1 MPDSFKPLHYEEA
14 LDQLRAGYNR
24 GLVVPFIGS
33 GLSAPRLPLWSAL
46 VKTLAEKAGLDDL
59 GLAES
64 PTDQQLILAS
74 ERIVWSFRTQGKS
87 LAKAIKEAFRSP
99 ARTGNE
105 VPPATLA
112 LASVWWPLVLTT
124 NYDTL
129 FHDAFNQRHHR
140 AKHDGDAIAAVGRGS
155 ADCHAVLASLAS
167 PTRPLLWAL
176 QGFLGKGL
184 NGSDLRDEIV
194 LGYEQYRRAS
204 FENAGFR
211 AAFTEV
217 YRNRSLLF
225 AGAGLGEEYFR
236 SLFGESIVRL
246 GANQHA
252 HCALV
257 NAKDLERDA
266 PWFMH
271 TRMNI
276 IVLTYDDEPCQPK
289 YSGFAPCLRKIAA
302 ALNEQPRG
310 AWRYSMRATT
320 APVTI
325 EIEPTSLPLTPGDG
339 HWVVGSAGKK
349 RSKELRISRDVPN
362 ELRGPDVAVKGHAQL
377 RQVNHRSVLLAI
389 ARHRDRSSDHRHR
402 DLRHVAEV
410 TVSALD
416 AAVRAGA
423 TTVSFMLLSASV
435 HAGRWPRVFSLVEM
449 LRGIRRFVQ
458 ERPENSGTPIRIVIH
473 DTAAARAR
481 EPDRSVWHAIESRR
495 LDPCELLDCK
505 DLRFYVDVEIDST
518 STRTTMYLAEDKT
531 VEQLAMYFQLRG
543 PWKAELTPNP
553 APSDGRWLS
562 SLNVSLLDAGVVPG
576 ATLRFTRGA
585 AETPSATQTRNRTRS
600 EGRHAD

>member
-1 MPDSFKPLHYEEA
+1 MATASTATEFRPLRYEDA

-24 GLVVPFIGS
+24 GLLVPFLGS
-33 GLSAPRLPLWSAL
+33 GVSAPRLPSWPAL
-46 VKTLAEKAGLDDL
+46 VNTLAEKAGVEDL
-59 GLAES
+59 GFSER

-74 ERIVWSFRTQGKS
+74 ERIVWSFGTQGKS
-87 LAKAIKEAFRSP
+87 LAEAINEAFRSS
-99 ARTGNE
+99 ASKTNE
-105 VPPATLA
+105 PPAPTSA

-129 FHDAFNQRHHR
+129 FYDAFNQRHHR
-140 AKHDGDAIAAVGRGS
+140 AKHDGDAIATVGRGS

-176 QGFLGKGL
+176 QGFLGKGV
-184 NGSDLRDEIV
+184 NGNDLRDEIV

-225 AGAGLGEEYFR
+225 AGAGLSEEYFR

-246 GANQHA
+246 GTNQHA

-257 NAKDLERDA
+257 NAKDLERDT

-276 IVLTYDDEPCQPK
+276 IVLTYDDESDQPK
-289 YSGFAPCLRKIAA
+289 YSGFAPCLRNIAA
-302 ALNEQPRG
+302 ALNEPPRS
-310 AWRYSMRATT
+310 AWRHSMRATT
-320 APVTI
+320 APLTV
-325 EIEPTSLPLTPGDG
+325 EIEPTPLPVALGNG
-339 HWVVGSAGKK
+339 HWVVGSAGK
-349 RSKELRISRDVPN
+349 RRTGELRISGDVPD
-362 ELRGPDVAVKGHAQL
+362 ELRGPDIAVRGHEQL
-377 RQVNHRSVLLAI
+377 RQVQHRSVLLAV
-389 ARHRDRSSDHRHR
+389 ARQRDRPSTHHHR
-402 DLRHVAEV
+402 DLRQVAEV
-410 TVSALD
+410 TVSALE

-449 LRGIRRFVQ
+449 LRGIRRFA
-458 ERPENSGTPIRIVIH
+458 EKRPSNSMTPLRVVIH
-473 DTAAARAR
+473 DTAAARIS

-495 LDPCELLDCK
+495 LDPCELIDCR
-505 DLRFYVDVEIDST
+505 DLRFYVDVGIDSS

-531 VEQLAMYFQLRG
+531 VAQLAMYLQLKG

-553 APSDGRWLS
+553 SPIEGRWLS
-562 SLNVSLLDAGVVPG
+562 SLNVSLRDAGVVPG
-576 ATLRFTRGA
+576 ATLRFTR
-585 AETPSATQTRNRTRS
+585 ESSST
-600 EGRHAD
+600 

>member
-14 LDQLRAGYNR
+14 LDHLRAGYNR

-46 VKTLAEKAGLDDL
+46 VKTLAEKAGLEDL
-59 GLAES
+59 GLPKR

-74 ERIVWSFRTQGKS
+74 ERIVWSFRAQGKS
-87 LAKAIKEAFRSP
+87 LANAIQEAFHSP
-99 ARTGNE
+99 ARTANE
-105 VPPATLA
+105 VPQATLA

-140 AKHDGDAIAAVGRGS
+140 AKHEEDAIAAVGRSS
-155 ADCHAVLASLAS
+155 ADCHTVLASMAS
-167 PTRPLLWAL
+167 PTRPLLWTL

-184 NGSDLRDEIV
+184 NGSDLRNEIV

-246 GANQHA
+246 GTNQHA

-257 NAKDLERDA
+257 NAKDLECDT

-276 IVLTYDDEPCQPK
+276 IVLTYDDELCQPK
-289 YSGFAPCLRKIAA
+289 YSGFAPCLRRVAA

-310 AWRYSMRATT
+310 AWRYSVRATP

-325 EIEPTSLPLTPGDG
+325 EIEPTPLPLTLSDG
-339 HWVVGSAGKK
+339 HWVVGSAGKR
-349 RSKELRISRDVPN
+349 RSGELRISGDVPE

-377 RQVNHRSVLLAI
+377 RQVRHRSVLLAV
-389 ARHRDRSSDHRHR
+389 ARQRDRSSNHHHR

-458 ERPENSGTPIRIVIH
+458 ARTANSATPIRIVIH

-481 EPDRSVWHAIESRR
+481 EPDRSVWHAVESRR

-505 DLRFYVDVEIDST
+505 DVRFYVDVEIDFT
-518 STRTTMYLAEDKT
+518 STRTTMYLDEDRT
-531 VEQLAMYFQLRG
+531 VEQLAMYFQLKG
-543 PWKAELTPNP
+543 LWKAELTPNP
-553 APSDGRWLS
+553 TPSNGRWLA
-562 SLNVSLLDAGVVPG
+562 SLDISLRDAGVVPG
-576 ATLRFTRGA
+576 ATLRFTRGSLD
-585 AETPSATQTRNRTRS
+585 TPSAT
-600 EGRHAD
+600 